1 MKTRRYRRSKQRTS
15 KTVRTS
21 KKYGGATPKKYSPL
35 DVHEKRKKIKKEGNY
50 SVLVRHP
57 PIPKEHNQGPLPK
70 IKTPHSMSFDNFVPS
85 GSYANDT
92 PKIKKL
98 IKKYEKLSKKINV

>member
-1 MKTRRYRRSKQRTS
+1 MKTRRYRRSKRRTRRS

-35 DVHEKRKKIKKEGNY
+35 DVNEKRKKIKNEGNY
-50 SVLVRHP
+50 SVLVRVP
-57 PIPKEHNQGPLPK
+57 PVPKEHNQGPLPK
-70 IKTPHSMSFDNFVPS
+70 IKTPHSMSLDNFVPS

-92 PKIKKL
+92 PIIKKL
-98 IKKYEKLSKKINV
+98 IKKYEKMNRKI